1 MQQLFEA
8 AGGAVLDV
16 KLFPCLD
23 QFRGASALVRM
34 ASVEAAERAIAT
46 LNNTTP
52 ANGVQSLIVRWG
64 GREGRGGG
72 VVEAGAEEG
81 RRAGMVEGGS
91 AAWLALRGGAR
102 WAWWRGRAARV

>member
-8 AGGAVLDV
+8 HGAVLDV

-34 ASVEAAERAIAT
+34 ASVEAAERAINA

-52 ANGVQSLIVRWG
+52 ANGVQSLIVRWVDG
-64 GREGRGGG
+64 GLCWA
-72 VVEAGAEEG
+72 AGE
-81 RRAGMVEGGS
+81 VGGS
-91 AAWLALRGGAR
+91 LVLEWVGAQH
-102 WAWWRGRAARV
+102 